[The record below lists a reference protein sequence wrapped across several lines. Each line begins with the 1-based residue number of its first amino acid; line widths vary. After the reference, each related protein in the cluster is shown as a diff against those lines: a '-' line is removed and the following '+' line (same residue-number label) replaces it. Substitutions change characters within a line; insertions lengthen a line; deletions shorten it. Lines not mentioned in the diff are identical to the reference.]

1 METTSSAR
9 PPEAESDS
17 AGEGTEPKETAGIMS
32 PEGDVT
38 MATSGMV
45 TAERDQAFDTEK
57 LGIIASTFEEI
68 CVFLYQAKNLI
79 VSVQFVSMVQ
89 TWCKTVWFLYSDPNH
104 AKSILRVHSI
114 GKSRFRSLN
123 PDFQFAIECQIQKW
137 ISMLR

>member
-1 METTSSAR
+1 MHINTVYSFFVSRSVETTSSSR

-17 AGEGTEPKETAGIMS
+17 AGEGTEPKETAGTLS
-32 PEGDVT
+32 PEGDIT

-57 LGIIASTFEEI
+57 LEIIASTFEEI

-89 TWCKTVWFLYSDPNH
+89 T
-104 AKSILRVHSI
+104 
-114 GKSRFRSLN
+114 
-123 PDFQFAIECQIQKW
+123 
-137 ISMLR
+137 